1 MLRIC
6 PQATIIRLMPIAGSG
21 LRSVYQTPKRSCSRV
36 YLQTK
41 LGVRSIRGF
50 NERIAEADENGEQLT
65 RTVQTGFDKET
76 GQPVYETQEIELE
89 HMPFIVV
96 VIDEM
101 ADLMMVAGKDIEI
114 LRGDYNDPDSL
125 LAAMRGAYG
134 VFYYSGFSRNEVG
147 EGINV
152 IEAAKAAGVKHF
164 VYSSGAAAAP
174 GKGMEGAAKMQVEF
188 KLRDSGVPFSV
199 LRPVAFMENFR
210 GQQAR
215 TAEKGVVD
223 SRDSD
228 RLVYFIAIRDIG
240 FFSGEA
246 FDHPDAWLGR
256 GEDVAGDQMSLAGL
270 TAIYSDVM
278 GRDIEYVQ
286 LPLDEYLATFPPPLR
301 PLFRWYDEA
310 GYSVDTA
317 GLRKQYPNLITLEQY
332 LRETGWEDWEK

>member
-1 MLRIC
+1 ML
-6 PQATIIRLMPIAGSG
+6 G
-21 LRSVYQTPKRSCSRV
+21 LVFLLS
-36 YLQTK
+36 
-41 LGVRSIRGF
+41 F
-50 NERIAEADENGEQLT
+50 AAEFVIADESRIILVTGATGRQGGAVVDELLSRGYTVRGMT
-65 RTVQTGFDKET
+65 RKPQGKKA
-76 GQPVYETQEIELE
+76 QRL
-89 HMPFIVV
+89 
-96 VIDEM
+96 
-101 ADLMMVAGKDIEI
+101 AGKDIEI
-114 LRGDYNDPDSL
+114 VPGDYNDPDSL

-152 IEAAKAAGVKHF
+152 IEAARVAGVKHF

-174 GKGMEGAAKMQVEF
+174 GKGMEGAAKMQVELE
-188 KLRDSGVPFSV
+188 LRDSGVPFSV
-199 LRPVAFMENFR
+199 IRPVAFMENFR

-223 SRDSD
+223 SRDPD

-240 FFSGEA
+240 FFAAEA

-256 GEDVAGDQMSLAGL
+256 GEDIAGDQMSLAGL
-270 TAIYSDVM
+270 TATYSDVM

-301 PLFRWYDEA
+301 SLFRWYDEV

-317 GLRKQYPNLITLEQY
+317 SLRKQYSKLITLEQY
-332 LRETGWEDWEK
+332 LRATGWEDWEN